1 MKKILFVIS
10 PGVGMMDNLL
20 NLTVKIKSTSDFQ
33 LIALFLNIKVFLNTF
48 EIYPHKYFNEIIL
61 KLDKDNFYLVNF
73 LKFKYFVNILNK
85 SLFFSFLQIMY
96 LFTKLNLFLKLR
108 EKYFFYRLKNIIKRE
123 FNIIDKIKFFNKIK
137 LVIYDCTEERKEYF
151 NEITKLIEIKKKISI
166 YHGSLFPELL
176 KKTVNLK
183 KKSEKYNIYNLNI
196 ICFSKKKS
204 ERDYYESFLNINNI
218 KFYKY
223 GNPKHSLRHKKI
235 SFCQNKKNVILI
247 SRHADP
253 KYFPIKQKI
262 YFLKIIR
269 KIILEKLNLNLI
281 VKLHP
286 KENEYISINLYKK
299 TLGSDYFKKKWNFTK
314 GNPMIEKNNCL
325 FGITFYSGIS
335 VDWSSLG
342 FPSIEL
348 NNLRNIDK
356 KILPDFCYYHKNKIL
371 FGTTLNRFSMNA
383 RNENELL
390 KISKELI
397 QKNYLYQTKFKKNYN
412 SLCPNQSQNINKIKS
427 LIDRSLLSKRPTKF

>member
-20 NLTVKIKSTSDFQ
+20 NLTVKIKSTSNFQ

-73 LKFKYFVNILNK
+73 LKFKYFGNILNK

-108 EKYFFYRLKNIIKRE
+108 EKYFCYRLKNIIKRE

-196 ICFSKKKS
+196 ICFSKKK
-204 ERDYYESFLNINNI
+204 
-218 KFYKY
+218 K
-223 GNPKHSLRHKKI
+223 
-235 SFCQNKKNVILI
+235 
-247 SRHADP
+247 
-253 KYFPIKQKI
+253 
-262 YFLKIIR
+262 
-269 KIILEKLNLNLI
+269 
-281 VKLHP
+281 
-286 KENEYISINLYKK
+286 
-299 TLGSDYFKKKWNFTK
+299 
-314 GNPMIEKNNCL
+314 
-325 FGITFYSGIS
+325 
-335 VDWSSLG
+335 
-342 FPSIEL
+342 
-348 NNLRNIDK
+348 
-356 KILPDFCYYHKNKIL
+356 
-371 FGTTLNRFSMNA
+371 
-383 RNENELL
+383 
-390 KISKELI
+390 
-397 QKNYLYQTKFKKNYN
+397 
-412 SLCPNQSQNINKIKS
+412 
-427 LIDRSLLSKRPTKF
+427 

>member
-183 KKSEKYNIYNLNI
+183 KNQKNI
-196 ICFSKKKS
+196 I
-204 ERDYYESFLNINNI
+204 Y
-218 KFYKY
+218 
-223 GNPKHSLRHKKI
+223 
-235 SFCQNKKNVILI
+235 
-247 SRHADP
+247 
-253 KYFPIKQKI
+253 
-262 YFLKIIR
+262 II
-269 KIILEKLNLNLI
+269 
-281 VKLHP
+281 
-286 KENEYISINLYKK
+286 
-299 TLGSDYFKKKWNFTK
+299 
-314 GNPMIEKNNCL
+314 
-325 FGITFYSGIS
+325 
-335 VDWSSLG
+335 
-342 FPSIEL
+342 
-348 NNLRNIDK
+348 
-356 KILPDFCYYHKNKIL
+356 
-371 FGTTLNRFSMNA
+371 
-383 RNENELL
+383 
-390 KISKELI
+390 
-397 QKNYLYQTKFKKNYN
+397 
-412 SLCPNQSQNINKIKS
+412 
-427 LIDRSLLSKRPTKF
+427 